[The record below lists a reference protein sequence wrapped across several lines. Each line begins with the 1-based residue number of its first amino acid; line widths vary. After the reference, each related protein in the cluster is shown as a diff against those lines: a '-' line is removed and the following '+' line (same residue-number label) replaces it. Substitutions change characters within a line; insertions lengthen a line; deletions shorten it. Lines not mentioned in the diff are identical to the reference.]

1 MPLIVGLLVAVEEVA
16 NSQNLKKCLVQV
28 SSDEEQ
34 EKLTIVT
41 NAKNV
46 KQGMRVIVA
55 PVGMELEDVGV
66 VESRVVGGVRSSGM
80 LCDSKMCGWASTNP
94 GLAVSLPDTF
104 ELGSEAPSQNPR
116 SATLNATATSG
127 DQVEGELS
135 IKQKKELE
143 KAARKAT
150 LKEKRAEKAAAKKG
164 ADS

>member
-1 MPLIVGLLVAVEEVA
+1 MPLIVGLLETVEEVA

-28 SSDEEQ
+28 SSDQEQ

-46 KQGMRVIVA
+46 KQGMRVVVA

-66 VESRVVGGVRSSGM
+66 VESKVVGGVRSSGM

-94 GLAVSLPDTF
+94 GLAVTLPDTF
-104 ELGSEAPSQNPR
+104 ELGSEAPLQNPR
-116 SATLNATATSG
+116 SAIASG
-127 DQVEGELS
+127 DQGVEGELS

-143 KAARKAT
+143 KAARKAA
-150 LKEKRAEKAAAKKG
+150 LKEKRAEKAAAKKE